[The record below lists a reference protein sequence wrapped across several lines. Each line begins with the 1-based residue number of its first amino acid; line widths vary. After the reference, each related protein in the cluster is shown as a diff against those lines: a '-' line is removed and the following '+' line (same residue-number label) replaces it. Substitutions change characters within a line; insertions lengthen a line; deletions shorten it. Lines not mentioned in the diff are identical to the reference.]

1 MIAQGARLFS
11 VFALAVASA
20 PADADAG
27 AARKPVALTAAPA
40 RVVLASTTHAAVR
53 VTNSG
58 TKRVV
63 VDVSRAGFALTLR
76 GRPRIVRRAARS
88 AASWLKLQP
97 TRLALPARKSA
108 SLLVSARVPRN
119 AEPGDHDALVLLT
132 TRPSAGARVAV
143 RVRLGVVVL
152 VRAPGTVVRRL
163 VLRRLRVARR
173 GGRRLLEL
181 RVANRGNVTETLARV
196 HVTISRART
205 GRRLATLGAARRD
218 VRPHSQGI
226 LEFRLRRR
234 LRGAV
239 SVRVAIPAAPGRRG
253 IRRTYAL
260 RL

>member
-1 MIAQGARLFS
+1 MIVQGAGVFS
-11 VFALAVASA
+11 IVALALALAPTDAS
-20 PADADAG
+20 

-40 RVVLASTTHAAVR
+40 RVVLAATTHAAVR

-76 GRPRIVRRAARS
+76 GRPRIVRRGARS
-88 AASWLKLQP
+88 ATAWLKLQP
-97 TRLALPARKSA
+97 SRLALPARTSA

-132 TRPSAGARVAV
+132 TRPSGGGRVAV
-143 RVRLGVVVL
+143 RVRLGIVVL
-152 VRAPGTVVRRL
+152 VRAPGIVVRRL
-163 VLRRLRVARR
+163 ELRRLRVAGR

-196 HVTISRART
+196 HATILRART
-205 GRRLATLGAARRD
+205 GRRLATLGAPRRE

-226 LEFRLRRR
+226 LEFRLRPRM
-234 LRGAV
+234 RGAV
-239 SVRVAIPAAPGRRG
+239 SARVVVPTAPGRRA
-253 IRRTYAL
+253 IRRSYWL